1 MSKQKEEVIDF
12 LEEDDPI
19 RGQQYVLLSFI
30 SPEKVLQDKSR
41 YFFAEFLKDYEI
53 NWKTKNLEQY
63 LAKTILGVRKTLFDE
78 ADKLDAAD
86 LSGAAVKCRDAAK
99 EFRVEEVLD
108 TYQSYLKTVRKDLN
122 TTKINEA
129 YDEFLFKNG
138 ERLEDEFYAK
148 NNFHTTVRGLKVR
161 GVYGNQ
167 GEAQAR
173 AKKLQ
178 QNDKRHDI
186 LIGDVGK
193 WLAWD
198 PSPHQIPNQQYA
210 NDQLNSL
217 MKAYNENED
226 AKEKFF
232 TEHPEART
240 AKNVKSVFNMSLQP
254 SEGEGEGAAA
264 PAGTVTEATNALFD
278 GPADLAL
285 ARKMERAAVTE
296 EVSTKID

>member
-1 MSKQKEEVIDF
+1 MSKSQEEVVDF

-19 RGQQYVLLSFI
+19 RGQQFVLLSFI
-30 SPEKVLQDKSR
+30 SPERVLQDKSR

-63 LAKTILGVRKTLFDE
+63 LAKTIMDVRKTLLDE
-78 ADKLDAAD
+78 ADKLDAVD
-86 LSGAAVKCRDAAK
+86 LSGAALKCRDAAK
-99 EFRVEEVLD
+99 EFRVEEVLN
-108 TYQSYLKTVRKDLN
+108 TYQTYLKTIRKELN

-138 ERLEDEFYAK
+138 ERIEDEFYAK
-148 NNFHTTVRGLKVR
+148 NNFHTTIRGLKVR

-210 NDQLNSL
+210 NEQLNSL
-217 MKAYNENED
+217 MKAYTENED
-226 AKEKFF
+226 AKDKFF
-232 TEHPEART
+232 TENPEARN
-240 AKNVKSVFNMSLQP
+240 AKNVKSVFNMSLQ
-254 SEGEGEGAAA
+254 SNEDASASA
-264 PAGTVTEATNALFD
+264 TDVATSSVTNSLFD

-285 ARKMERAAVTE
+285 ARKMERSTVE
-296 EVSTKID
+296 EVSTKIDST